1 MTGSRADP
9 PAGSSTVGLA
19 VVLPYG
25 KEAVVAQRRSKIT
38 RKGQVT
44 IPIEFRKALELRE
57 GDTVLF
63 EMDEKGLH
71 IVRPEDVVVPTAGI
85 FKDYVKNGPDLDRDE
100 IWIGIAK
107 ERGTVA

>member
-1 MTGSRADP
+1 MA
-9 PAGSSTVGLA
+9 L
-19 VVLPYG
+19 
-25 KEAVVAQRRSKIT
+25 RRSKIT

-44 IPIEFRKALELRE
+44 IPIEFRKEMELRE

-85 FKDYVKNGPDLDRDE
+85 FRNYAKNGPDLDRDE
-100 IWIGIAK
+100 IWVGIAK
-107 ERGTVA
+107 ERGTVE